1 MDFCFV
7 LLLLSFCIKT
17 AEFDSIKCAN
27 CDNQQQNGNSSIFE
41 ELRQMYGKDQQ
52 MQVTKF
58 ICEADKIY
66 GILEAIKTEKPICCN
81 LAKNDEY
88 NFIKKRI
95 TLINHNDPPLSQMMD
110 TLIVKLMS
118 VKKAMES
125 GFIFAAITLSYWQV
139 ICEDVINFINL
150 TREAL
155 NNFQI
160 TRNDNTML
168 LDAFDQFPSIAVD
181 NESDCA
187 ICLDQIH
194 AGIHVKQLPSCEHI
208 FHDECIKAWIQG
220 GHNACPMCRQQ
231 LLAEAQNEHQM
242 DGIASGAEM
251 GNSSNDPSVIVQID
265 EAHQSETSDE
275 EDEADQSAENTQMA
289 NMA

>member
-1 MDFCFV
+1 MHHNFV
-7 LLLLSFCIKT
+7 LLLLSFCIKI
-17 AEFDSIKCAN
+17 AEFDLIKGAN

-41 ELRQMYGKDQQ
+41 ELRQFYGKDEQLQ
-52 MQVTKF
+52 LTNI
-58 ICEADKIY
+58 ICEADKMY
-66 GILEAIKTEKPICCN
+66 CTLEAIKTDKPICCN
-81 LAKNDEY
+81 LVKNDEY

-95 TLINHNDPPLSQMMD
+95 ASINHNDPPLSQVMD
-110 TLIVKLMS
+110 TLIVTLMS
-118 VKKAMES
+118 LKKAME
-125 GFIFAAITLSYWQV
+125 LV
-139 ICEDVINFINL
+139 
-150 TREAL
+150 
-155 NNFQI
+155 
-160 TRNDNTML
+160 L

-231 LLAEAQNEHQM
+231 LLAETEAQNEHQM
-242 DGIASGAEM
+242 HGIASGAEM

-265 EAHQSETSDE
+265 EAHQSETSAD

-289 NMA
+289 NMV